1 MCLSPNRWR
10 DTRHP
15 CSHSP
20 ANHSDLWREIRVSNQ
35 SCFSHNHFAA
45 ACDIFKGRYNLS
57 ELGREL
63 GMPRGVLN
71 NKFDPAN
78 EKHKLTALDLIAL
91 YRTTGDDTLFDGLL
105 FDCGLTATKLPAAAA
120 PTPEARAQQ
129 ALNAGAQILGVTAQ
143 ATTILAGDR
152 VTKSHRNTVV
162 GGLWAGIEH
171 LVLLATE
178 VEDRFH
184 AIPSLACAADMARAA
199 LGA

>member
-1 MCLSPNRWR
+1 M
-10 DTRHP
+10 
-15 CSHSP
+15 
-20 ANHSDLWREIRVSNQ
+20 SNQ

-45 ACDIFKGRYNLS
+45 ACDTFKKDRYNLS
-57 ELGREL
+57 QLEREL
-63 GMPRGVLN
+63 GMPKGTLH
-71 NKFDPAN
+71 NKFNSAS

-91 YRTTGDDTLFDGLL
+91 YHATGDDILFDGLL